1 MVNEESK
8 HVKIEIISSS
18 TISVLDI
25 LFYVKMYKY
34 RIKMSTMPLLTFL

>member
-18 TISVLDI
+18 KISVLDI
-25 LFYVKMYKY
+25 LFVCQNVQ
-34 RIKMSTMPLLTFL
+34 I